1 MSQVCNWLSVFLCLR
16 ESTKKPIYHKVHPNR
31 GAFDAVILW
40 KGKEGAKEKVG
51 GLAYEV
57 ILKPATVNEAPL
69 RPVTPPKEKVISE
82 ADILNKL
89 KKAEERRLSLEAQRL
104 EQLAKER
111 AKAQEIV
118 AKAQEESKI
127 FSEETEKK
135 LRKAMEANKENR
147 ETQIN
152 ALRERLREH
161 ATHIQEVCKA
171 SESMNRASEEKIITK
186 METALKN
193 REEQYRALQERLQ
206 EHERRIEE
214 VRRNKQN
221 IEQQVVSEGQA

>member
-1 MSQVCNWLSVFLCLR
+1 
-16 ESTKKPIYHKVHPNR
+16 
-31 GAFDAVILW
+31 
-40 KGKEGAKEKVG
+40 KEKVG

-57 ILKPATVNEAPL
+57 ILKPATATEV
-69 RPVTPPKEKVISE
+69 PVKPISPPKEKAISE

-89 KKAEERRLSLEAQRL
+89 KKAEERRQSLEQQRL
-104 EQLAKER
+104 EQLAKDR

-118 AKAQEESKI
+118 AKAQEESKL

-152 ALRERLREH
+152 ALQERLR
-161 ATHIQEVCKA
+161 
-171 SESMNRASEEKIITK
+171 
-186 METALKN
+186 
-193 REEQYRALQERLQ
+193 

-221 IEQQVVSEGQA
+221 NIQQEVAPEGQA